1 MVGAVVTPGSAFDI
15 QGTVLDGDS
24 NAVSGAVVRL
34 IGRAAVDTTDSVG
47 AFQLTEASAARQI
60 PQAARSSGISV
71 RRDGARLFFTV
82 DHEKALSVDVF
93 TLAGKYLV
101 GRKLNP
107 SGAVTV
113 LPFEYAKSPLLIRV
127 DDGVRTLLFKAS
139 GIDGAVAGGKRT
151 SVVGTVGTSAMAA
164 GSSYSDELV
173 IEHSDFDPFSTPVSD
188 SVGTLSLNIGFPY
201 WKCEGE
207 ETGKAFQVLWP
218 NGGETLFV
226 GDTVLLKFCAWYPDE
241 DDITKVPP
249 AITTDGGVSWSNL
262 EVTNVGN
269 RVYWVVQDSIYSV
282 KEDKN
287 IYLPSDACFI
297 RISEYGN
304 PFGHDNSDG
313 TFVIRER

>member
-1 MVGAVVTPGSAFDI
+1 MVWAAVTPGSAFDI

-34 IGRAAVDTTDSVG
+34 IGEAAVDTTDSVG
-47 AFQLTEASAARQI
+47 AFHLTEASAARYI
-60 PQAARSSGISV
+60 PQTARGSGISV
-71 RRDGARLFFTV
+71 RRYGERLFFTV
-82 DHEKALSVDVF
+82 DHENALSVDVF
-93 TLAGKYLV
+93 TLSGRHLV

-107 SGAVTV
+107 NGAVAV

-127 DDGVRTLLFKAS
+127 DDGVWTSLFKVY
-139 GIDGAVAGGKRT
+139 GIDGAVAGGRRT
-151 SVVGTVGTSAMAA
+151 SVGGTVGISAMSAR
-164 GSSYSDELV
+164 SSYSDELV
-173 IEHSDFDPFSTPVSD
+173 IEHPDFDPFSTPISD
-188 SVGTLSLNIGFPY
+188 SVGTLSLNIGFPW

-207 ETGKAFQVLWP
+207 ETGKAFQVLRP

-226 GDTVLLKFCAWYPDE
+226 GDTVLLKFCAWYPDA

-249 AITTDGGVSWSNL
+249 AITNDGGVSWSNL

-304 PFGHDNSDG
+304 PFGHDNSDEP
-313 TFVIRER
+313 FVIRER